1 MRQGVVWFVI
11 GILLGSLFVVFADP
25 INNPTSVGES
35 TSLRVEKLDLPDH
48 VAFILFG
55 TPEKPL
61 TPNTID
67 QKMRRLMKS
76 MSIKS
81 RYKIYALPVETPGTK
96 IVGYGIKITGDGRF
110 EIKIQRIVEG
120 KGINTTK
127 IHENLRSWAK
137 ESVKSIP
144 DIKAERPVGVPDG
157 YRVKAITTD
166 GKEIVY
172 SEGVSEPYWHYF
184 GPVED
189 EVISPPYGN
198 VYVRVYYWGLQND
211 NDPNREYFMVAG
223 DQHGSGAY
231 YRSEPGYGLRQVN
244 PDYLPYRTWKGTIF
258 HKWNLETGLLPNLHE
273 IEPGTPLDGPATY
286 QFSIGYKGVTIPI
299 SVPVPSYGMYAIAD
313 SSQELVKWVIDFDFK
328 SNSAKYTFQTR
339 VSSVGSVSES
349 ALKDGSW
356 HKIVETDYEVKFANP
371 WHVSD
376 SKTLSVGWVWMIKT
390 G

>member
-1 MRQGVVWFVI
+1 MWFAVGV
-11 GILLGSLFVVFADP
+11 LLGSLFVVLA
-25 INNPTSVGES
+25 NPTSNPISVGES

-48 VAFILFG
+48 AAFILFG

-61 TPNTID
+61 TPNVID
-67 QKMRRLMKS
+67 QEMCRLMKS

-81 RYKIYALPVETPGTK
+81 RYKVYALPVETPETK
-96 IVGYGIKITGDGRF
+96 IVGYGIKVTDDGKF

-120 KGINTTK
+120 KGINTMK
-127 IHENLRSWAK
+127 IHESLRSWAK
-137 ESVKSIP
+137 EPLRSIQ
-144 DIKAERPVGVPDG
+144 DVKAERPLGVPEG
-157 YRVKAITTD
+157 YKVKAVTND
-166 GKEIVY
+166 GREMVF
-172 SEGVSEPYWHYF
+172 SEGAYEPYWHPF

-198 VYVRVYYWGLQND
+198 VYVRVYYWGLGND

-223 DQHGSGAY
+223 DQYGSGAY

-244 PDYLPYRTWKGTIF
+244 PDYLPYRTWRGTIF
-258 HKWNLETGLLPNLHE
+258 HKWNLETGLSPNLHE
-273 IEPGTPLDGPATY
+273 IEPGTPLEGPATY
-286 QFSIGYKGVTIPI
+286 QFFIGYKGVTIPI
-299 SVPVPSYGMYAIAD
+299 YVLVPSYGMYAIAD
-313 SSQELVKWVIDFDFK
+313 SSQELVKWVIDFDLE

-349 ALKDGSW
+349 TLKDGNW
-356 HKIVETDYEVKFANP
+356 HKIVETDYEVKFVNP
-371 WHVSD
+371 LHVSD